1 MLRIAAILTTDRPRA
16 VKIATIRNLILSNE
30 ASMPVKKV
38 ANPTAN
44 GA

>member
-1 MLRIAAILTTDRPRA
+1 MLRIAAILTSDRPRA
-16 VKIATIRNLILSNE
+16 VKIATIHNLVLSNE
-30 ASMPVKKV
+30 ASMPEKKA